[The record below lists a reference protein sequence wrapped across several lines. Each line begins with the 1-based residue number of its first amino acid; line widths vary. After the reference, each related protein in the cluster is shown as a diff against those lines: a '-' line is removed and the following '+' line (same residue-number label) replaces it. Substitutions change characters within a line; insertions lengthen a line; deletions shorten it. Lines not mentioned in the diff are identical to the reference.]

1 MNNTITSAV
10 NNLTTVFGVVT
21 DNLQNYT
28 TKILNEVKNAKPEIT
43 PEIQPILGYQTGE
56 QGFYDTIG
64 GGPCNKYCRYTGLNP
79 NVQWTC
85 SDESDL
91 SKLTPT
97 IKSNTGKF
105 CYAYDKKSKNPK
117 KTGVVI
123 NGKFISTEQQIKN
136 LENSGNYNF
145 TIYNNK
151 NANAIDYFDINYVN
165 DSDVT
170 NNQNSED
177 YEKIEKFEN
186 TNNTICNFDYTNYSN
201 YYPDL
206 KKSFGYDEAALKQ
219 HYLTS
224 GINELRTPCGITQ
237 PNCQWNSK
245 NYLIQ
250 NPDVADANIDALF
263 HYKTHGINEGRS
275 PCPNVNSINWIGPEK
290 MDYPYNDI
298 KSFAINE
305 LADCGSQCLQDQ
317 NCKAFVTT
325 DANDYCWL
333 KNALG
338 NSNPTPNRNTYRIER
353 NLSSTNPRWSGP
365 STVPKWIEPSTDT
378 RWSGPLTSTNYLNN
392 DLDILPINTVSGCG
406 EACAKNSNCKG
417 FVIPNNG
424 IGCYL
429 KSDLV
434 VQPNV
439 DWNAYKMNS
448 TNNTINNV
456 TINEC
461 ENICENDDTCK
472 GFSYNTEK
480 STCSISKDKLNP
492 IGLNTVNIV
501 GNKKKHMA
509 LNGMYNI
516 YQNNACV
523 NNTLFG
529 NNPTVT
535 DSMGLLTDSN
545 GIPKIPKIPVCSPNM
560 NNNFIFG
567 KNYEIMTIQQNIN
580 DSYSKTVDTDT
591 SWDLTDAYCLQKNA
605 DGTVS
610 PNTCTYTDNQKWTY
624 DESLNNIRTW
634 DGNCLNVDT
643 SQNKVSVKIKP
654 CSNDVNQRFI
664 LNPVSKNLQPDHN
677 AVSTTNTVNDVV
689 ENGDLNTVDSTVTT
703 TDLTYPWSGTTNKSV
718 SINTNNKTE
727 PFGITNTNLN
737 NYLLSDRNKPDY
749 LYKLPYSSPYLM
761 NINNTLENYQS
772 VESESTSKSMY
783 LIYLIVLVLLL
794 VIFMRK

>member
-10 NNLTTVFGVVT
+10 NNLSTVFGVVT

-43 PEIQPILGYQTGE
+43 PEVQPVLGYQTGE

-97 IKSNTGKF
+97 IKSATGKF

-117 KTGVVI
+117 KTGVVV
-123 NGKFISTEQQIKN
+123 NGKFISTEQEINN

-151 NANAIDYFDINYVN
+151 NANGIDNFDINYVN

-170 NNQNSED
+170 DNQNSED
-177 YEKIEKFEN
+177 YEKIENFEN
-186 TNNTICNFDYTNYSN
+186 TNNTKCTFDYTNYSN

-206 KKSFGYDEAALKQ
+206 KKAFGYDEEALKQ
-219 HYLTS
+219 HYLTY

-237 PNCQWNSK
+237 PNCPWNSS
-245 NYLIQ
+245 NYLVQ
-250 NPDVADANIDALF
+250 NPDVAAANMDALF
-263 HYKTHGINEGRS
+263 HYKTYGINEGRS
-275 PCPNVNSINWIGPEK
+275 PCPNVNPTNWIGPEK

-317 NCKAFVTT
+317 NCQAFVTT
-325 DANDYCWL
+325 DANNYCWL
-333 KNALG
+333 KSALG
-338 NSNPTPNRNTYRIER
+338 NPNPSPNRNTYRIDR
-353 NLSSTNPRWSGP
+353 T
-365 STVPKWIEPSTDT
+365 TPSTDA
-378 RWSGPLTSTNYLNN
+378 RWSGPLTSTNYLHN
-392 DLDILPINTVSGCG
+392 DLGRLPINTVSECG
-406 EACAKNSNCKG
+406 EACAKNPNCKG
-417 FVIPNNG
+417 FVIPNDG
-424 IGCYL
+424 MGCYL

-448 TNNTINNV
+448 NYNTVNNV

-492 IGLNTVNIV
+492 TGLNTANIV

-516 YQNNACV
+516 YQNNACI

-535 DSMGLLTDSN
+535 GSMGLLTDSN
-545 GIPKIPKIPVCSPNM
+545 GIPKIPKMPVCSPKM

-567 KNYEIMTIQQNIN
+567 KNYEIMTIQKDIGASDSKTNSYENVWGTN
-580 DSYSKTVDTDT
+580 DTQTVDTDM

-610 PNTCTYTDNQKWTY
+610 PNSCTYADNQKWTY

-664 LNPVSKNLQPDHN
+664 LNPVSKNLQPDYN
-677 AVSTTNTVNDVV
+677 VISTTNTVSDVV
-689 ENGDLNTVDSTVTT
+689 ANGGVGTVDSTVTT
-703 TDLTYPWSGTTNKSV
+703 TDSSYNPWYNTGSTSE
-718 SINTNNKTE
+718 SITVNNKTE
-727 PFGITNTNLN
+727 PFGMTNTNIN
-737 NYLLSDRNKPDY
+737 NYLSSERNKPDY

-761 NINNTLENYQS
+761 NINDTLENYQS
-772 VESESTSKSMY
+772 VESESTSRSMY

-794 VIFMRK
+794 VILMRK